1 MNTSQQHIKLLVLA
15 GALLCATVLPSAAHA
30 EPIMLNSMVT
40 TLSTGLFRY
49 EFSVANT
56 SSFDFSAISISVIDE
71 PNAVQNVFRPTG
83 FRAFFDPG
91 LGQIDFV
98 ENRRNFTAGSIISGF
113 GFDSPFAPNL
123 SVFTALRLDANFNPV
138 TVEGTVLAPSQNPAA
153 VPEPATMIL
162 LGTGLAGIAAKARRR
177 KAGKKRVK
185 TM

>member
-1 MNTSQQHIKLLVLA
+1 
-15 GALLCATVLPSAAHA
+15 
-30 EPIMLNSMVT
+30 
-40 TLSTGLFRY
+40 
-49 EFSVANT
+49 
-56 SSFDFSAISISVIDE
+56 FDS
-71 PNAVQNVFRPTG
+71 
-83 FRAFFDPG
+83 G

>member
-30 EPIMLNSMVT
+30 EPIMLNSTVT

-83 FRAFFDPG
+83 FRAFFDSE

-123 SVFTALRLDANFNPV
+123 SVFTALRLDSNFNPV
-138 TVEGTVLAPSQNPAA
+138 TVQGTVLAPAT

-177 KAGKKRVK
+177 KAGKKTAE

>member
-1 MNTSQQHIKLLVLA
+1 MKNSPQQIRLLVLA
-15 GALLCATVLPSAAHA
+15 GALLCALVLPSAAQA
-30 EPIMLNSMVT
+30 EPITLNSTVT

-49 EFSVANT
+49 VYSVANT
-56 SSFDFSAISISVIDE
+56 STFDYSAISINVIDE
-71 PNAVQNVFRPTG
+71 PNAVQNLFRPTG

-91 LGQIDFV
+91 LGQVDFV

-123 SVFTALRLDANFNPV
+123 SVFTALRLDSNFNPV
-138 TVEGTVLAPSQNPAA
+138 TVQGTVLAPAA
-153 VPEPATMIL
+153 VAIPEPATMIL

-177 KAGKKRVK
+177 KAGKKSVK

>member
-1 MNTSQQHIKLLVLA
+1 MNNSQQHLRLLVLA
-15 GALLCATVLPSAAHA
+15 GALLCALVLPSAVHA
-30 EPIMLNSMVT
+30 EPIMLNATVT

-49 EFSVANT
+49 VYSVANT
-56 SSFDFSAISISVIDE
+56 STFDYSAISINVIDE
-71 PNAVQNVFRPTG
+71 PNAVQNLFRPTG

-91 LGQIDFV
+91 LGQVDFV

-123 SVFTALRLDANFNPV
+123 SVFTALRLDSNFNPV
-138 TVEGTVLAPSQNPAA
+138 TVQGTVLAPAA
-153 VPEPATMIL
+153 VAIPEPATMIL

-177 KAGKKRVK
+177 KAGKKSVK